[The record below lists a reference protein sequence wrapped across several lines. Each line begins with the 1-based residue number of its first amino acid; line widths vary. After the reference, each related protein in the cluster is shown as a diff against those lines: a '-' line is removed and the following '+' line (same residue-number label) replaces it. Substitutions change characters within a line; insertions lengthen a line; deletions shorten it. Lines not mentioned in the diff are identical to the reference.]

1 MGYWACEFY
10 IAHLI
15 STYPRINKF
24 YPTLFAKFLVVFFF
38 LRSLDNFHKHKFHFL
53 QVQKFFRKI
62 IHLFQAY

>member
-1 MGYWACEFY
+1 MRVLYSPFDIYVSENQQILPHIVRKIFGC
-10 IAHLI
+10 
-15 STYPRINKF
+15 
-24 YPTLFAKFLVVFFF
+24 LFFS